1 MGGCNSPLIQNMENK
16 MGYNSFKKL
25 KAQYDEIQ
33 SLLNSIIGIKN
44 CHRRILEDSKKRWFG
59 DDDLDMH
66 DPVFDIMMHYQDW
79 LYMNARMKDIYD
91 RAVWKLE
98 EIEKE
103 GCLPA
108 DVNHYTSKE
117 LKGEYSRWGC

>member
-1 MGGCNSPLIQNMENK
+1 MGF
-16 MGYNSFKKL
+16 NSFKKL
-25 KAQYDEIQ
+25 KAEYDEIQ
-33 SLLNSIIGIKN
+33 NLLNSIIGIKN
-44 CHRRILEDSKKRWFG
+44 YHRRILEDSKKRWFG
-59 DDDLDMH
+59 DDEVDIH
-66 DPVFDIMMHYQDW
+66 DPVFDIIMHYQDW
-79 LYMNARMKDIYD
+79 LYMNAKMKDIYD

-98 EIEKE
+98 KIERE